1 MKGSKSSAG
10 PGRASGFTL
19 IELMIALAIVGILL
33 MVAVPSFREAMMN
46 VRISAQTNDLLT
58 DLSVARSE
66 AVKRNLP
73 VLLCTSTNGQSCGG
87 RWSDGWIV
95 FVDADN
101 SASVTDGDLV
111 VKTRPA
117 AEGNNS
123 IVATAGTE
131 TLSAVSYRP
140 TGLTGNKAL
149 VKFSICDSRTA
160 TASGREIEITV
171 TGRAK
176 STRVQCATAP

>member
-1 MKGSKSSAG
+1 MKASKSSAG
-10 PGRASGFTL
+10 PNRASGFTL
-19 IELMIALAIVGILL
+19 IELMIALSIVGILL
-33 MVAVPSFREAMMN
+33 AIAVPSFREAMMN
-46 VRISAQTNDLLT
+46 VRISAQTNDLMT

-66 AVKRNLP
+66 AVKRSLP
-73 VLLCTSTNGQSCGG
+73 VLLCTSKDGLACGG
-87 RWSDGWIV
+87 SWSDGWIV

-101 SASVTDGDLV
+101 DAAVSNGDLV
-111 VKTRPA
+111 MKSRPA

-123 IVATAGTE
+123 IVATAGTD

-140 TGLTGNKAL
+140 TGLTGNKNV

-160 TASGREIEITV
+160 TKSGREIEITV

-176 STRVQCATAP
+176 ATPVVCSTAP

>member
-1 MKGSKSSAG
+1 MTGSRSAAG
-10 PGRASGFTL
+10 ARRAAGFTL
-19 IELMIALAIVGILL
+19 IELMIALSIVGILL
-33 MVAVPSFREAMMN
+33 AVAVPSFREAMMN
-46 VRISAQTNDLLT
+46 VRISAQTNDLMT
-58 DLSVARSE
+58 DLSIARSE

-73 VLLCTSTNGQSCGG
+73 VLLCTSKDGLACGG
-87 RWSDGWIV
+87 SWSDGWIV

-101 SASVTDGDLV
+101 SASVTNGDLV
-111 VKTRPA
+111 MKTRPA

-140 TGLTGNKAL
+140 TGLTGNKTI
-149 VKFSICDSRTA
+149 VKFSICDSRT
-160 TASGREIEITV
+160 TTKSGREVEITV

-176 STRVQCATAP
+176 ATPVVCGTSP